1 MSASAAA
8 TVTPEASPP
17 RAEPEA
23 DLPEAGRAPIDG
35 SSRGGAEAIPRHVP
49 GEAAPEGVE
58 HGRGPDLTERGA
70 ELFTA
75 AAERT
80 ARTVERAGAGVAQLR
95 SEERAVWK
103 DTASRAELPEIGLG
117 EDPLRELAVRA
128 DREADFFRTMAVR
141 QLQPGPGRL
150 LAALSALVALLAGT
164 ALGAAAGLRAFFGAG
179 LGDAA
184 GSEAAAL
191 ALVLGVGALVGG
203 LLEREARARAEAA
216 LARAALAERRIERLA
231 AILAVRT
238 LAPSRFADAVA
249 RLEREPTR

>member
-1 MSASAAA
+1 MRPPEDAPLRARPEAEIPEMGRAAA
-8 TVTPEASPP
+8 DPP
-17 RAEPEA
+17 P
-23 DLPEAGRAPIDG
+23 P
-35 SSRGGAEAIPRHVP
+35 V
-49 GEAAPEGVE
+49 APETAD
-58 HGRGPDLTERGA
+58 RGAAGEPVQENGAVDRGTDLAERGTA
-70 ELFTA
+70 LLTA

-95 SEERAVWK
+95 SEEHEAWRDAAARA
-103 DTASRAELPEIGLG
+103 DLPEIGLG

-141 QLQPGPGRL
+141 HLQPGLGRL
-150 LAALSALVALLAGT
+150 ITALSGLVALLAGT

-179 LGDAA
+179 LGETA

-203 LLEREARARAEAA
+203 LLEREGRARAEAA
-216 LARAALAERRIERLA
+216 LARAALAERRVERVA

-249 RLEREPTR
+249 RLERDPTR

>member
-8 TVTPEASPP
+8 ASTPDVSPP
-17 RAEPEA
+17 QSGAPAEPA
-23 DLPEAGRAPIDG
+23 RPSTDTTPPDLANPAPPDDL
-35 SSRGGAEAIPRHVP
+35 A
-49 GEAAPEGVE
+49 EAAPPGRDE
-58 HGRGPDLTERGA
+58 GRGPDLAERGTA
-70 ELFTA
+70 LLTA

-80 ARTVERAGAGVAQLR
+80 ARTVERAGAGVAQLQ
-95 SEERAVWK
+95 SEERALWTA
-103 DTASRAELPEIGLG
+103 TASRADLPEIGLG

-141 QLQPGPGRL
+141 HLQPGPGRL
-150 LAALSALVALLAGT
+150 LAAVSATVALLSGM

-179 LGDAA
+179 LGETA
-184 GSEAAAL
+184 GGEAAAL
-191 ALVLGVGALVGG
+191 ALVLGVAALVGG

-238 LAPSRFADAVA
+238 LAPARLPEVVA